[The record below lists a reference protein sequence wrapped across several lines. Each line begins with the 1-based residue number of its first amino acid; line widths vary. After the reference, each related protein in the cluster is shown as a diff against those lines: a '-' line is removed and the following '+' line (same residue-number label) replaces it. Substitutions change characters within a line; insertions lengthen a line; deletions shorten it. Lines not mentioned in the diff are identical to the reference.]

1 MLNHV
6 KILAKSNKNERFNNL
21 LKILENYN
29 LKYDICDVKFRNH
42 YVKNIVVPVN
52 RTWGVKR
59 FVLSAHYDNFD
70 GSTAANDNSSGVAVL
85 IKLAQFMQ
93 NVKLIYRYDVV
104 FFDREEYEDR
114 GSEQYIENIG
124 KDNILGAINV
134 DTCGFG
140 NTIML
145 GPVKNLA
152 NSIFQFITKEILEQH
167 LVQLI
172 NKTPGSDDRSFENVD
187 IPNLSIGIVPSED
200 VPLILA
206 IIECEMDG
214 KDPSTV
220 EGLRPP
226 TFVETTHNGTKDN
239 IKYVSENSM
248 QITYKFLKHLIEIQ
262 NQA

>member
-1 MLNHV
+1 MLNYV
-6 KILAKSNKNERFNNL
+6 KTLAKSNKEVRFSNL
-21 LKILENYN
+21 LKILESNN
-29 LKYDICDVKFRNH
+29 LAYEVCDAKFRNH
-42 YVKNIVVPVN
+42 HVKNIIVPVN
-52 RTWGVKR
+52 RTYGEKR

-93 NVKLIYRYDVV
+93 KVKLIYSYDIV

-124 KDNILGAINV
+124 KDNILGAINI

-140 NTIML
+140 NTIIL
-145 GPVKNLA
+145 GPKKNLA
-152 NSIFQFITKEILEQH
+152 DSIFQFITKETLEQH
-167 LVQLI
+167 LIQLI
-172 NKTPGSDDRSFENVD
+172 KKTPGSDERSFENVD
-187 IPNLSIGIVPSED
+187 IPNLSVGIVPSED
-200 VPLILA
+200 IPSILA
-206 IIECEMDG
+206 IIECEVEG

-239 IKYVSENSM
+239 IKYVSENPM
-248 QITYKFLKHLIEIQ
+248 QITYKFLKNLIELQ